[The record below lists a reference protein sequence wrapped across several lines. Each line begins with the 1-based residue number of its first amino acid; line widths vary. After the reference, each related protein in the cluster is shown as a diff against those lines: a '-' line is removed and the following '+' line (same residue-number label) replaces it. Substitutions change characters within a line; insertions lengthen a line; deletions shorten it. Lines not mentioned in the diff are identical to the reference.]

1 MEFQEFLHEVKGEIE
16 KRLDKEYSVSY
27 NHVIKN
33 NGIELD
39 GLIIFKEN
47 VTVVP
52 NIYVNEYYELYQRN
66 GDMNYIV
73 DKIMAMYN
81 VALTSD
87 FANTLNLEYTFETMK
102 DKIYYRIVNF
112 EKNIKI
118 LGDIPHKKFLDMAI
132 IFYCLIDTSG
142 EGIASIRI
150 TNDHIDN
157 WGISS
162 SELLD
167 IAMVNTP
174 ILFPGVIRSMKD
186 VIKDLIL
193 KNSIGS
199 IIEGGD
205 EIEDILRE
213 NENVYYFNKTD
224 RLDANTIDE
233 MLNQLTYDN
242 NCEMY
247 VLTNSLGINGASA
260 ILYNGLIE
268 EFANKTKSNLYILP
282 SSIHEVIIM
291 PYVDEYDIE
300 ELKQMVREIN
310 ATQVPRG
317 DVLSDSVY
325 VYQRK
330 ECAISI

>member
-1 MEFQEFLHEVKGEIE
+1 MEFQEFLQEVKKEIE

-52 NIYVNEYYELYQRN
+52 NIYVNEYYELYKRR
-66 GDMNYIV
+66 GDLNYII
-73 DKIMAMYN
+73 DKIMAMYK

-87 FANTLNLEYTFETMK
+87 FANTLSIDYSFETMK
-102 DKIYYRIVNF
+102 EKIYYRIVNF
-112 EKNIKI
+112 EKNVKM
-118 LGDIPHKKFLDMAI
+118 LGEIPHKKFLDMAI
-132 IFYCLIDTSG
+132 IFYCLVDTQS

-150 TNDHIDN
+150 TNDHIEN
-157 WGISS
+157 WNISS
-162 SELLD
+162 ADLLD
-167 IAMVNTP
+167 IAMNNTP
-174 ILFPGVIRSMKD
+174 RLFPGVIRSMKD

-199 IIEGGD
+199 ILEGGD
-205 EIEDILRE
+205 VIEDKLRE
-213 NENVYYFNKTD
+213 NDNVYYFNKSD
-224 RLDANTIDE
+224 RLDEKAIDE
-233 MLNQLTYDN
+233 MLTQLTYDK

-260 ILYNGLIE
+260 MLYNGLIE

-291 PYVDEYDIE
+291 PYQDEYDIE
-300 ELKQMVREIN
+300 ELKNMVMEIN
-310 ATQVPRG
+310 ATQVPKG

-325 VYQRK
+325 IYQRK
-330 ECAISI
+330 ECALSL